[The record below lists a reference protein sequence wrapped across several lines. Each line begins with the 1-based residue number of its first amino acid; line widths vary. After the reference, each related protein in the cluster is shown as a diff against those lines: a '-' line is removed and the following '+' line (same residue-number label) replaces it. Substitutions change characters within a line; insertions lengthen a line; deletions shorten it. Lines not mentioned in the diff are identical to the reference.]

1 MSVHNR
7 QTLQK
12 ISRGLRSRY
21 PVFYVLGWEEERI
34 ERLLRS
40 VAKSYYNDNG
50 RLIVWTATNG
60 FSQPL
65 DVPTGDASTPGQ
77 DSESASAPA
86 PLSEPIAGASLERPT
101 RAVTDPVTDP
111 LRALQQ
117 IAESKRQAMYLMKD
131 LPIWFEQNPA
141 LVRAVR
147 DLYYRLRNS
156 NSHVFLSYPQLIL
169 PEILKKEI
177 FLIEMDLPSEEEI
190 VEVLLANNEA
200 TETPR
205 DQLHRYAAAMRG
217 LSLNEVAH
225 LQARLFRGETVQSSV
240 VLTKIQEEK
249 AQLLRKESC
258 LRFYPPQRSLDD
270 IGGLGNLKEWVLKR
284 KDLFSEKAY
293 TSGVPLPS
301 GVLFMGVSGC
311 GKSMGAKAIAS
322 AWELPLVRMDMSLV
336 LSGSF
341 GTPEYAFEH
350 ATRMAEEV
358 APIVLWVDEI
368 ENSFGYD
375 EQTGGGG
382 GNVNIFSSFL
392 TWLQEKNPRVFV
404 AATANRIQSLPAEL
418 MRKGRFDQLFFLDLP
433 NKPERQEIFRIHI
446 AIHGGNPEEFNL
458 GYLAASTKDWS
469 GAEIEQA
476 VKSAR
481 IDAYQ
486 QDRGFNERDVVN
498 NVVTTIPLSRTM
510 VEQIKAIKDWCYK
523 RAITASRPAPRE

>member
-7 QTLQK
+7 KTLQK

-21 PVFYVLGWEEERI
+21 PIFYVLGWEEERI

-40 VAKSYYNDNG
+40 VANSYYGEND
-50 RLIVWTATNG
+50 RMIVWTATNG
-60 FSQPL
+60 FSMQ
-65 DVPTGDASTPGQ
+65 VGD
-77 DSESASAPA
+77 SAPR
-86 PLSEPIAGASLERPT
+86 ASDLVVGQP
-101 RAVTDPVTDP
+101 TDPV
-111 LRALQQ
+111 RALQK
-117 IAESKRQAMYLMKD
+117 IAESDRQAMYLMKD
-131 LPIWFEQNPA
+131 LPIWFDENPA

-147 DLYYRLRNS
+147 DLYYQLRQRNI
-156 NSHVFLSYPQLIL
+156 HVFLSYPQLIL

-190 VEVLLANNEA
+190 VEVLESGNAGGEA
-200 TETPR
+200 ER
-205 DQLHRYAAAMRG
+205 EQLHRFAAAMRG
-217 LSLNEVAH
+217 LSLNEVTH
-225 LQARLFRGETVQSSV
+225 LQARLFRGDPIKPGVALEE
-240 VLTKIQEEK
+240 IQEEK

-258 LRFYPPQRSLDD
+258 LRFYPPQRSLDE
-270 IGGLGNLKEWVLKR
+270 IGGLENLKEWVLKR

-293 TSGVPLPS
+293 NSGVPLPS

-433 NKPERQEIFRIHI
+433 NKDEREDIFRIHI
-446 AIHGGNPEEFNL
+446 TANGGNAEAFNL

-486 QDRGFNERDVVN
+486 EDRVFNERDVVN
-498 NVVTTIPLSRTM
+498 NVVATIPLSRTM

-523 RAITASRPAPRE
+523 RAITASRPAARE

>member
-7 QTLQK
+7 KTLQK

-21 PVFYVLGWEEERI
+21 PIFYMLGWEEERI

-40 VAKSYYNDNG
+40 VAKSYYSAND
-50 RLIVWTATNG
+50 RLTVWTATKG
-60 FSQPL
+60 FSRRFDADPEL
-65 DVPTGDASTPGQ
+65 DNSSDTEVPAD
-77 DSESASAPA
+77 
-86 PLSEPIAGASLERPT
+86 R
-101 RAVTDPVTDP
+101 VTDP
-111 LRALQQ
+111 LEALRQ
-117 IAESKRQAMYLMKD
+117 IAENDQQCIYLMKD
-131 LPIWFEQNPA
+131 LPVWFDKHPA

-147 DLYYRLRNS
+147 DLYYRLRQRNI
-156 NSHVFLSYPQLIL
+156 HVFLSYPELIL
-169 PEILKKEI
+169 PEILKKEV

-190 VEVLLANNEA
+190 LEVLTSGNAA
-200 TETPR
+200 AHTPR
-205 DQLHRYAAAMRG
+205 DHLHRFAAAMRG
-217 LSLNEVAH
+217 LSLNEVGH
-225 LQARLFRGETVQSSV
+225 LQARLFRGESVEPSSA
-240 VLTKIQEEK
+240 LAEIQEEK

-258 LRFYPPQRSLDD
+258 LQFYPPQPSLDA
-270 IGGLGNLKEWVLKR
+270 IGGLENLKEWVLKR
-284 KDLFSEKAY
+284 KELFSEKAY
-293 TSGVPLPS
+293 NSGVPLPS

-322 AWELPLVRMDMSLV
+322 AWDLPLVRMDMSLV

-433 NKPERQEIFRIHI
+433 NKDERKEIFRIHI
-446 AIHGGNPEEFNL
+446 STSGGNADDFNL

-486 QDRGFNERDVVN
+486 QDRDFNERDVVN
-498 NVVTTIPLSRTM
+498 NVVTTIALSRTM

-523 RAITASRPAPRE
+523 RAITASRPAAKE

>member
-1 MSVHNR
+1 MTVLNR

-21 PVFYVLGWEEERI
+21 PVFYVVGWEEERI

-40 VAKSYYNDNG
+40 VAKTFYGEDD
-50 RLIVWTATNG
+50 RFVVWTATDG
-60 FSQPL
+60 FSSA
-65 DVPTGDASTPGQ
+65 VAGCGDA
-77 DSESASAPA
+77 A
-86 PLSEPIAGASLERPT
+86 L
-101 RAVTDPVTDP
+101 TDP
-111 LRALQQ
+111 LAALQC
-117 IAESKRQAMYLMKD
+117 IAGSELPAMYLMKD

-147 DLYYRLRNS
+147 DLYYRLRNR
-156 NSHVFLSYPQLIL
+156 NIHVYLSYPQLIL
-169 PEILKKEI
+169 PEILKKEV
-177 FLIEMDLPSEEEI
+177 FLIDMDLPSEEEI
-190 VEVLLANNEA
+190 VEALEA
-200 TETPR
+200 TPSGTDVPR
-205 DQLHRYAAAMRG
+205 DYLHRFAAAMRG

-225 LQARLFRGETVQSSV
+225 LQARLFRGEEIDVGDT
-240 VLTKIQEEK
+240 LAEIQEEK

-258 LRFYPPQRSLDD
+258 LQFFPPQQALED
-270 IGGLGNLKEWVLKR
+270 IGGLDNLKEWVIKR
-284 KDLFSEKAY
+284 KDLFSEQAY
-293 TSGVPLPS
+293 SAGIPLPS

-311 GKSMGAKAIAS
+311 GKSMAAKAIAA
-322 AWELPLVRMDMSLV
+322 AWNLPLVRMDMSLV

-341 GTPEYAFEH
+341 GTPEYAFAH
-350 ATRMAEEV
+350 ATHMAEEV

-375 EQTGGGG
+375 DQAGGSA

-392 TWLQEKNPRVFV
+392 TWLQEKTPKVFV

-433 NKPERQEIFRIHI
+433 NKDERKEIFQIHI
-446 AIHGGNPEEFNL
+446 ARNGGNPDEFNL
-458 GYLAASTKDWS
+458 GYLSASTRDWS

-486 QDRGFNERDVVN
+486 EGRSFNERDVVN
-498 NVVTTIPLSRTM
+498 NVIATIPLSRTM

-523 RAITASRPAPRE
+523 RAVTASRPATE

>member
-1 MSVHNR
+1 MSIANR
-7 QTLQK
+7 RTVQN
-12 ISRGLRSRY
+12 ISRGLKSRY

-40 VAKSYYNDNG
+40 VAKSYYQQPD
-50 RLIVWTATNG
+50 RLIVWTTTGG
-60 FSQPL
+60 FSQPV
-65 DVPTGDASTPGQ
+65 DGSD
-77 DSESASAPA
+77 DRPA
-86 PLSEPIAGASLERPT
+86 
-101 RAVTDPVTDP
+101 TDP
-111 LRALQQ
+111 LVALQQ
-117 IAESKRQAMYLMKD
+117 IEASDQQAMYLMKD

-147 DLYYRLRNS
+147 DLYYRLRNRS
-156 NSHVFLSYPQLIL
+156 THVFLSYPQLVL

-177 FLIEMDLPSEEEI
+177 FLVEMDLPSEEEI
-190 VEVLLANNEA
+190 VGVLQANENA
-200 TETPR
+200 AGTAPDHLYR
-205 DQLHRYAAAMRG
+205 LAAAMRG
-217 LSLNEVAH
+217 LSLNEVGH
-225 LQARLFRGETVQSSV
+225 LQARLFRGEPADPTT
-240 VLTKIQEEK
+240 LLEEIQEEK

-258 LRFYPPQRSLDD
+258 LRFYPPQCPLDS
-270 IGGLGNLKEWVLKR
+270 IGGLDNLKDWVLKR

-293 TSGVPLPS
+293 NAGVPLPS

-322 AWELPLVRMDMSLV
+322 AWELPLVRMDMSLI

-358 APIVLWVDEI
+358 APVVLWVDEI

-375 EQTGGGG
+375 EQTGGSG

-392 TWLQEKNPRVFV
+392 TWLQEKDRRVFV
-404 AATANRIQSLPAEL
+404 AATANRIQTLPAEL

-433 NKPERQEIFRIHI
+433 NKDERREIFSIHI
-446 AIHGGNPEEFNL
+446 SANGGDPSAFNL

-481 IDAYQ
+481 IEAYQ
-486 QDRGFNERDVVN
+486 ENRSFDERDVVN
-498 NVVTTIPLSRTM
+498 SIVATVPLSRTM
-510 VEQIKAIKDWCYK
+510 VEQIKAIKDWCHK
-523 RAITASRPAPRE
+523 RAIPASRPAIE